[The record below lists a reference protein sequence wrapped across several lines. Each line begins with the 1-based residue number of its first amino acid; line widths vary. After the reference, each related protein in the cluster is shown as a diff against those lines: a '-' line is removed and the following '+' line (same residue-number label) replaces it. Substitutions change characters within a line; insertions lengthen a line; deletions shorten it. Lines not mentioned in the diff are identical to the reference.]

1 MTVQQSF
8 QLALQ
13 HHQSGRLAE
22 AEVLYRRILA
32 ADPLHADGLHQLGLL
47 AHQTGRHGEAAE
59 LIGRSVALTPENSV
73 FLSNH
78 AAVLFAAG
86 RLDEAI
92 EAYRGTIAL
101 EPDYAGAH
109 SSLGHALTL
118 KGELDEAIAACR
130 RAIELEPGYALAHNN
145 LGNALGEQGRTN
157 EAIAAFRRAIEL
169 RPDYAEACY
178 NLGVSL
184 RQKQMIR
191 EAVIAFRRAVEIK
204 PDYPAACHALGDALS
219 DLRRFD
225 EAVTV
230 YRQALQVSDIAETQN
245 NLGLALFEQGHF
257 EQSMTASQ
265 RALQIKPGYAPA
277 WFNMGHTL
285 EKLRRLDEAVAAYRR
300 AIDLKPDFPA
310 AFNNLG
316 GALKD
321 QGELDEAIAAYRQAI
336 ALKPDYAG
344 AHSNLAY
351 TLQFHPAWDARA
363 IAEENRRWNQQHAEP
378 LRARM
383 RHHANDRDPERRLR
397 IGYVSPDFRMHA
409 ESYFVVPLFEGHDR
423 TEFDIH
429 AYASVAWPDA
439 VTERLR
445 RSVTAWHDVTAL
457 SNEALAEKI
466 RGDGIDILVDLTMH
480 MAGNRLPLFARKPA
494 PVQVTWLAYPGST
507 GLDAIDYRLTDA
519 FMDPPSA
526 DDAIY
531 PEASVRLPDSW
542 CCYDPMSILPPSP
555 VDTAQSGSFVRF
567 GSLNNFC
574 KLNGPVLRL
583 WAAVLAAVPY
593 SRLLLLAPEGG
604 HREKLRATMETM
616 GIAGQRLEFCD
627 TCPRDEYLRLYDR
640 IDIALDPL
648 PYNGITTT
656 LDALWMGVP
665 VVSLAGET
673 AAGRA
678 GLSLLSTV
686 GLPELATHDTEQ
698 FTQVATSLA
707 QDRARLAAMR
717 AALRER
723 MEKSPLMDGR
733 RFARAMQAAYRE
745 MWRRWCAGANREAV
759 AADQGAGS

>member
-13 HHQSGRLAE
+13 QHQAGRLPE
-22 AEVLYRRILA
+22 AEVLYRQILA
-32 ADPLHADGLHQLGLL
+32 AEPRHADALHQLGLL
-47 AHQTGRHGEAAE
+47 AHQTGHHDPAAE
-59 LIGRSVALTPENSV
+59 LIGQAVALAPENSV
-73 FLSNH
+73 FHSNH
-78 AAVLFAAG
+78 ATVLFDAG

-92 EAYRGTIAL
+92 NAYRRTIEL

-118 KGELDEAIAACR
+118 KGELNGAIAACR
-130 RAIELEPGYALAHNN
+130 RAIELQPEYAMAHNN
-145 LGNALGEQGRTN
+145 LGNALGEQGRTD
-157 EAIAAFRRAIEL
+157 EAIASFRRAIEL
-169 RPDYAEACY
+169 RPEYAEACY

-184 RQKQMIR
+184 RQKHMTR
-191 EAVIAFRRAVEIK
+191 EAITALRRAIAIK

-230 YRQALQVSDIAETQN
+230 YRQALQVSEIAETQN
-245 NLGLALFEQGHF
+245 NLGLALFELGQF
-257 EQSMTASQ
+257 EQSMTAYQ
-265 RALQIKPGYAPA
+265 RAIQLKPEYAPA
-277 WFNMGHTL
+277 WFNMGNTL
-285 EKLRRLDEAVAAYRR
+285 EKFRRMEEAIAAYRR
-300 AIDLKPDFPA
+300 AIELKPDFPE

-321 QGELDEAIAAYRQAI
+321 MGELDEAIAAYRQAI
-336 ALKPDYAG
+336 ALEPGYIG

-351 TLQFHPAWDARA
+351 TLQFHPGWDAHA
-363 IAEENRRWNQQHAEP
+363 IAEEYRRWNQQHAAP
-378 LRARM
+378 LRAFIQP
-383 RHHANDRDPERRLR
+383 HANDRNPGRRLR
-397 IGYVSPDFRMHA
+397 IGYVSPDFRKHA

-429 AYASVAWPDA
+429 AYSSVAWPDA

-445 RSVTAWHDVTAL
+445 RSVTAWHNVTDL

-466 RGDGIDILVDLTMH
+466 RGDQIDILVDLTMH

-526 DDAIY
+526 DGSIY
-531 PEASVRLPDSW
+531 SEESVRLPDSW
-542 CCYDPMSILPPSP
+542 CCYDPMSTHPQSP
-555 VDTAQSGSFVRF
+555 VETEQCGRFVRF

-574 KLNGPVLRL
+574 KFNEPVMRL
-583 WAAVLAAVPY
+583 WAEVLAAVPG
-593 SRLLLLAPEGG
+593 SRLMLLAPEGG
-604 HREKLRATMETM
+604 HRGKLRKAIEAL
-616 GIAGQRLEFCD
+616 GIAGHRLEFCD
-627 TCPRDEYLRLYDR
+627 YCPRDEYLRLFDR

-665 VVSLAGET
+665 VVSLAGKT

-686 GLPELATHDTEQ
+686 GLPELAAHDREQ
-698 FTQVATSLA
+698 FIQVAKSLA
-707 QDRARLAAMR
+707 QDFPRLAAKR
-717 AALRER
+717 AGLRER

-733 RFARAMQAAYRE
+733 RFARAMEAAYRE
-745 MWRRWCAGANREAV
+745 MWRKWCSHTAT
-759 AADQGAGS
+759 